1 MGILQMRVCVICPF
15 FLRETTVFQ
24 KKSLVFR
31 EKSLIF
37 PYSRLTAV
45 LLYSIIQIAPFYA
58 YTQEESMLTINEYRK
73 VESLEEAYELN
84 QKKNNKIRSYTK
96 D

>member
-1 MGILQMRVCVICPF
+1 MRMYDLIEKKKLGMELTTDCLLYTSLRNMSI

-31 EKSLIF
+31 EKSLVF

-45 LLYSIIQIAPFYA
+45 LLYSII
-58 YTQEESMLTINEYRK
+58 
-73 VESLEEAYELN
+73 
-84 QKKNNKIRSYTK
+84 
-96 D
+96 

>member
-1 MGILQMRVCVICPF
+1 MTKILSGYIYLLEKNKSYLENGHIANESLRNMPI

-45 LLYSIIQIAPFYA
+45 LLYSII
-58 YTQEESMLTINEYRK
+58 
-73 VESLEEAYELN
+73 
-84 QKKNNKIRSYTK
+84 
-96 D
+96 